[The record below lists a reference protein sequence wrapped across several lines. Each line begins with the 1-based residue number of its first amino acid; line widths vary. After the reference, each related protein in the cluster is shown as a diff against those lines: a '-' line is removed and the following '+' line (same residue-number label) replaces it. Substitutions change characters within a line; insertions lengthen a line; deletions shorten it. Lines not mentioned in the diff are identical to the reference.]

1 MREWT
6 LQGYGIVIEGKIL
19 LLENEGRD
27 YTRVWQGAR
36 KAGTGL
42 YKGMEEGMAW
52 HGMRYGSCN
61 VCIKYQ
67 YPSLCK
73 QQ

>member
-36 KAGTGL
+36 KAWTGL
-42 YKGMEEGMAW
+42 YKGMEEG
-52 HGMRYGSCN
+52 
-61 VCIKYQ
+61 
-67 YPSLCK
+67 
-73 QQ
+73 